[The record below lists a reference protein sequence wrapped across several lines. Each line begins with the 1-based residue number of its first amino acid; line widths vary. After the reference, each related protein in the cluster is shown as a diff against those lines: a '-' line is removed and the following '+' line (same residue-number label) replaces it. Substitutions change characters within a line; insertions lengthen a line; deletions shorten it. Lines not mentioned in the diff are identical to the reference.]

1 MVDVPRVTCPT
12 HGVIQVRVPWA
23 EPGSG
28 FTALFEA
35 IVIDWLHETSFAA
48 VARRMRLTWD
58 EVDGIQGRAVDRGLE
73 RRKST
78 EVQRIGVDETS
89 FKKRHKYATIVS
101 DIDDV
106 RVLEVLKGRESAPLE
121 AFYDNMPLR
130 HLMSIKVVAMD
141 MCPPFISATA
151 NCVPDPH
158 TAIAFD
164 RFHVAK
170 ILNDAVNNVRK
181 QEHRELLEAGDKRLK
196 GSRFLWLRSP
206 ESLDADKLAQLNRLK
221 SSDLQVSRA
230 WAIKETA
237 RDLWTFET
245 RQGANQGWKKWLG
258 WAQRSQIKP
267 IVEAAGTI
275 RRHLWGIVNAIV
287 TKTTSGAVES
297 INARI
302 QKIKKMACGYRNF
315 ERFRRAIL
323 FHLGGLDLYP
333 TLTPTH
339 TTS

>member
-1 MVDVPRVTCPT
+1 MPRVTCPT
-12 HGVIQVRVPWA
+12 HGVLQVRVPWA

-35 IVIDWLHETSFAA
+35 LVIDWLHEASFAA
-48 VARRMRLTWD
+48 VARRVGLTWD

-78 EVQRIGVDETS
+78 EVKRLGVDETS
-89 FKKRHKYATIVS
+89 FRKRHKYATIIS
-101 DIDDV
+101 DIDEV
-106 RVLEVLKGRESAPLE
+106 RVLDVLQGRESAPLE
-121 AFYDNMPLR
+121 AFYNHMPLR
-130 HLMSIKVVAMD
+130 HLMSIQVVAMD

-164 RFHVAK
+164 RFQVAK
-170 ILNDAVNNVRK
+170 ILNDAVNIVRK
-181 QEHRELLEAGDKRLK
+181 QEHRELRESGDKRLRC
-196 GSRFLWLRSP
+196 SRLLWLRSP

-221 SSDLQVSRA
+221 SRDLQVSRA

-237 RDLWTFET
+237 RNLWNFAT
-245 RQGANQGWKKWLG
+245 REAANQGWKKWLG
-258 WAQRSQIKP
+258 WGQRSQIKP

-275 RRHLWGIVNAIV
+275 RRHLWGIINAIV

-302 QKIKKMACGYRNF
+302 QKIKKMACGCRDF
-315 ERFRRAIL
+315 ERFRQAIL
-323 FHLGGLDLYP
+323 FHLGGLSLYP

-339 TTS
+339 TNS